1 MRRDSTLTCLD
12 AVGRG
17 DCSLIAHEHTTLIV
31 EVEMSLSHLSHRLL
45 HHLFHFL
52 FFRTDSQLFDL
63 VA

>member
-17 DCSLIAHEHTTLIV
+17 DCSLLAHEHTTLIV
-31 EVEMSLSHLSHRLL
+31 EVEMSFSHLSHHLL
-45 HHLFHFL
+45 RHLFNFL